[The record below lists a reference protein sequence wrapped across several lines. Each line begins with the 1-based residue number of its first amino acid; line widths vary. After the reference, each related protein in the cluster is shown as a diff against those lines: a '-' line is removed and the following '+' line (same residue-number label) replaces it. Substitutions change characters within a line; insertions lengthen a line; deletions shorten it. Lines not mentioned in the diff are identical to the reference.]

1 MIMNEVAM
9 RLKLLMISFVLINHV
24 YAQQTVRSL
33 RLADCI
39 AQALGRN
46 PALQISEAKVQ
57 AAEARSSEAATAL
70 LPQLKLSG
78 RVAEL
83 SKIDAFGLTI
93 GNKSMIL
100 FPSITENYSL
110 KLSLQQ
116 PLFTGLKLQKN
127 REMTEF
133 NTGALREDLTKDQAD
148 MVLNVITAY
157 WNFYR
162 AIKVEEV
169 IRQSVE
175 QMSEHLK
182 DVKNLSRQGMATDA
196 DVMKVQVQLSDVKV
210 KQLEA
215 RNGMRLASMALNSL
229 MRNSLE
235 TEITPSD
242 TPAISR
248 AAGESLLHEN
258 LRTLQSR
265 ALERRPELKSMR
277 LRRELSS
284 AGVTAAQGGWYPQIF
299 LAANYDY
306 ARPNQRIIPP
316 KDQWDG
322 TWDIGVNVQWNIWDW
337 YATGYQAAQAE
348 ALVRQSEA
356 GLTQLN
362 DAVALDVAQQ
372 YFSAETAKEK
382 VDVASGGMEQAQE
395 SFRMTSEKYNNGVA
409 SNTDMLDAEIA
420 LLQAKLT
427 HTQAV
432 VDCMLAA
439 ARLTKAVGENQ

>member
-1 MIMNEVAM
+1 MKM
-9 RLKLLMISFVLINHV
+9 KFLMISFVLIHQV
-24 YAQQTVRSL
+24 YAQQNVQPI

-39 AQALGRN
+39 ALALGKN
-46 PALQISEAKVQ
+46 PSLQISGAKVQ
-57 AAEARSSEAATAL
+57 AAEARSSEVATAL

-83 SKIDAFGLTI
+83 STIDAFGLTLGPPI
-93 GNKSMIL
+93 NMSMIL

-116 PLFTGLKLQKN
+116 PLFAGFRLQKN
-127 REMTEF
+127 REMAEL
-133 NTGALREDLTKDQAD
+133 NAGAMREELTKDQAD
-148 MVLNVITAY
+148 LVLNVITAY

-162 AIKVEEV
+162 AIKVEDV

-182 DVKNLSRQGMATDA
+182 DVKNLSQQGMATDA

-215 RNGMRLASMALNSL
+215 RNAMRLTSMALNSL

-242 TPAISR
+242 TPAISQN
-248 AAGESLLHEN
+248 AGATMLSEN
-258 LRTLQSR
+258 LSTLQTL
-265 ALERRPELKSMR
+265 ALERRPELKSMQ
-277 LRRELSS
+277 LRRDMSS
-284 AGVTAAQGGWYPQIF
+284 AGVTAAKGGWYPQIF

-322 TWDIGVNVQWNIWDW
+322 TWDIGVNFQWNIWDW
-337 YATGYQAAQAE
+337 YATGYQTAQAE
-348 ALVRQSEA
+348 AVLHQSEA
-356 GLTQLN
+356 SVVQLN

-372 YFSAETAKEK
+372 YFNAQTAKEK
-382 VDVASGGMEQAQE
+382 VGVASGGMEQAQE
-395 SFRMTSEKYNNGVA
+395 SFRMTSEKYKHGIT
-409 SNTDMLDAEIA
+409 SNTDMLDAETA

-432 VDCMLAA
+432 VDCMLAL
-439 ARLTKAVGENQ
+439 ARLKKAIGENQ